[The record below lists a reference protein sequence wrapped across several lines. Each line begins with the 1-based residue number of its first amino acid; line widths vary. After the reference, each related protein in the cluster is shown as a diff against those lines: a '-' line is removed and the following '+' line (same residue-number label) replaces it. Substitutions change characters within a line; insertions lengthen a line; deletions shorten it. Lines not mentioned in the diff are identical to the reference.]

1 MLGKLLYVEKWA
13 VKYSKKNL
21 EENGVVAREILE
33 KFMILVRG
41 SDLQVSTYMTDIGLK
56 LQIDG
61 IIKLVSHFL

>member
-1 MLGKLLYVEKWA
+1 M
-13 VKYSKKNL
+13 KYSKKNL

-61 IIKLVSHFL
+61 II